1 MPEKQPHEQRM
12 DAEKHIQRNPH
23 GDFIKVQAG
32 RPEWDRD
39 AKFDYTKTV
48 APEWKLG
55 DGANDGGES
64 LKKNHIEIDP
74 YADGRPA
81 PFNYKLLI
89 SAIVPRP
96 VGFLSTVSKD
106 GELICMNDGWER
118 VLKERCRLEHQPCAL
133 QLYADGQP
141 RPTNFR
147 SWLRRRHGER
157 QGYFEE
163 YSRYRRM
170 RVL

>member
-23 GDFIKVQAG
+23 GDFVKVQAG

-55 DGANDGGES
+55 DGANDNGES

-106 GELICMNDGWER
+106 GELTCPEDE
-118 VLKERCRLEHQPCAL
+118 
-133 QLYADGQP
+133 
-141 RPTNFR
+141 
-147 SWLRRRHGER
+147 
-157 QGYFEE
+157 
-163 YSRYRRM
+163 
-170 RVL
+170 